1 MSSENMPKS
10 EPQQDISKDSPVSS
24 ETGDVACAGWFR
36 VVLPVAVIAAC
47 AELGTAILNNST
59 LPFYFVKGLGIS
71 PAIYVLMM
79 IPFFISE
86 ALFKSPLGVLA
97 DRFGRKPL
105 MTAGAL
111 VTVITPLILISLK
124 YQADA
129 PNAFLVLLGFSMLR
143 LLDGLGGAALWPAL
157 FAYVGD
163 RVHESKRG
171 AAMGLLNVVYM
182 LGLALGFW
190 IGGKAD
196 DVFGPVF
203 TRESTLGHQIYLART
218 EVSNYF
224 LGIIA
229 HFTHHKYN
237 LPNVSTASSLADL
250 NKPGHFYPSIYLA
263 SILFALATLVS
274 VIGIKKRD
282 KCINEH
288 GHEEHEAISWKSF
301 VECAR
306 TVPQYIGLAFVT
318 FLGIGNIAPIIK
330 LLATDEFHLT
340 EPQFGV
346 LTLRTALI
354 VAALA
359 YPLGHL
365 ADWWGKA
372 RSVRLGFVMCAVGLW
387 GIPLLLFN
395 HAVREIGFVISAA
408 VVALGFVIAFPA
420 WNALLT
426 TLSDE
431 RKRGTVIGAVSA
443 GQGAGV
449 LFGFIS
455 GGAFYTEHHVNLLGQ
470 TFTVGNHATP
480 FFLAALLVSIG
491 AAGSFIAVRER
502 SEAK

>member
-1 MSSENMPKS
+1 
-10 EPQQDISKDSPVSS
+10 
-24 ETGDVACAGWFR
+24 
-36 VVLPVAVIAAC
+36 
-47 AELGTAILNNST
+47 
-59 LPFYFVKGLGIS
+59 
-71 PAIYVLMM
+71 
-79 IPFFISE
+79 
-86 ALFKSPLGVLA
+86 
-97 DRFGRKPL
+97 
-105 MTAGAL
+105 
-111 VTVITPLILISLK
+111 
-124 YQADA
+124 
-129 PNAFLVLLGFSMLR
+129 
-143 LLDGLGGAALWPAL
+143 
-157 FAYVGD
+157 
-163 RVHESKRG
+163 
-171 AAMGLLNVVYM
+171 
-182 LGLALGFW
+182 
-190 IGGKAD
+190 
-196 DVFGPVF
+196 
-203 TRESTLGHQIYLART
+203 
-218 EVSNYF
+218 
-224 LGIIA
+224 
-229 HFTHHKYN
+229 
-237 LPNVSTASSLADL
+237 LADL

-455 GGAFYTEHHVNLLGQ
+455 G
-470 TFTVGNHATP
+470 
-480 FFLAALLVSIG
+480 
-491 AAGSFIAVRER
+491 ER
-502 SEAK
+502 STPSIMSIYLDRPSRLATMQPLSFWRHYWCPSARRDHLLLSGSDPKQNRARSPECL